1 MSTTRPSDSVR
12 RRSTHGEGASANNTG
27 PIPVDIRMMQT
38 TSNALLLL
46 FAALT
51 VAALTQWVGN
61 HALFAIRAIT
71 VVGEVTH
78 NNPVTLRANVLPRLG
93 GSFFTLDLDQARRSF
108 EAVPWVRQAVVRR
121 EFPNRLK
128 VVLQEH
134 QAVAYWGA
142 DGDSRLLNSFAEVF
156 EANAGEVDQ
165 ELLPRLIGPDGQEP
179 AVLAMYRQL
188 QPMFEGLDLAI
199 EQLELTGRGSWVA
212 RLDTGAVVELGRG
225 SRDELITRTS
235 RFLRTLTQVT
245 ARYSRRPD
253 AVETADLRHPDG
265 YALRLRGVSTVVNSE
280 PRK

>member
-1 MSTTRPSDSVR
+1 MSDRLPTPFDVR
-12 RRSTHGEGASANNTG
+12 LMAVTA
-27 PIPVDIRMMQT
+27 
-38 TSNALLLL
+38 NALFVV
-46 FAALT
+46 FAVLVLGTLAG
-51 VAALTQWVGN
+51 WVGN

-71 VVGEVTH
+71 VVGDVTH
-78 NNPVTLRANVLPRLG
+78 NNAVTLRANVLPRLG
-93 GSFFTLDLDQARRSF
+93 GSFFTLDLAQARQSF

-142 DGDSRLLNSFAEVF
+142 EGDSRLLNSFGEVF
-156 EANAGEVDQ
+156 EANAGEV
-165 ELLPRLIGPDGQEP
+165 EHEMLPRLVGPATQGPQ
-179 AVLAMYRQL
+179 VLAMYRQL
-188 QPMFEGLDLAI
+188 QPLFDGLDMGLD
-199 EQLELTGRGSWVA
+199 QLELTGHGSWVA

-225 SRDELITRTS
+225 SSDEVLARTT

-245 ARYSRRPD
+245 ARYNRKPD

-280 PRK
+280 PKK